1 MLSYDRVRE
10 LFDYEDGCLYNKI
23 SRSSKSLE
31 GSKAGNPR
39 VDGYIQLCIDQKM
52 YRLHRVIWLWHYG
65 YLPENS
71 LDHINNIKDDN
82 RVENLRE
89 VSAQCNAINSDEPRN
104 NSSGIR
110 GIYFNPKQNR
120 WVAQIKVNQ
129 RKIYLGQSSC
139 KLEAACLRLAAEQC
153 LKWETCNKSSAYKY
167 VSSIINK

>member
-10 LFDYEDGCLYNKI
+10 LFDYEEGHLYNKTY
-23 SRSSKSLE
+23 RSPRSLE

-89 VSAQCNAINSDEPRN
+89 VSPQCNAINSNEPRN

-129 RKIYLGQSSC
+129 RKVYLGQSSC

-153 LKWETCNKSSAYKY
+153 LQWETCNRSSAYKY
-167 VSSIINK
+167 VSSMINR